1 MQTLLF
7 REKLSIFWLIMKKK
21 LFIEISFLSKVLI
34 ISKSVLI
41 SINILMFSL
50 DLLDLKQKTY
60 SENNKEENNEKK
72 KKLIEKNGT
81 LYNIEKLIEDSE
93 NDQKLK
99 VKLREELIANKE
111 KIGFYYIILIKE

>member
-1 MQTLLF
+1 
-7 REKLSIFWLIMKKK
+7 
-21 LFIEISFLSKVLI
+21 
-34 ISKSVLI
+34 
-41 SINILMFSL
+41 MFSL

-111 KIGFYYIILIKE
+111 KIGFYYIILIKESIN